1 MRFIEKW
8 LKSLRNVRTVL
19 SAAAEN
25 PISSLDSSKVAY
37 IIAVLSP
44 KNV

>member
-1 MRFIEKW
+1 MRLVEKW
-8 LKSLRNVRTVL
+8 LKSLRNIRILL

-25 PISSLDSSKVAY
+25 PALSLDSSNVAY